1 MASNVIQ
8 KASIADN
15 HLSEEDIKSRYIQ
28 PAMEYMGWDKQHMR
42 LEFSYTAGQ
51 IVVQGSMKH
60 RKKGKRVDYLLYS
73 DDNYPI
79 AVVEAK
85 DHNHTPYDGIQQ
97 AIDYARDLDVP
108 FAYSSNGEQFVE
120 HDMDTGAER
129 TFEMDEFPTP
139 LALRERHRQ
148 WLIEN
153 RHLTSE
159 GEKLLDIPYYSDSDS
174 FPPRY
179 YQRIAINKV
188 IEAVACGQK
197 RILLVMATGTGK
209 TYTAFQIIHRLH
221 ASGRMKR
228 ILYLADRN
236 ILIDQTMRQD
246 FKPFRKVMTKVQGKS
261 AESGFEIY
269 MSLYGQWV
277 KNEAE
282 LQTGEKQPYEYYAKD
297 FFDLIVVDECHR
309 SSINEDKEW
318 HKILTYFDASTQI
331 GLTATPKSV
340 EGADNFEY
348 FGKPVF
354 TYSLKQGIADGYLAP
369 YRVTKSFIN
378 VDMTGYVTEE
388 GEEDLFGNDIEES
401 IFTRNSFG
409 REIHITERQKVVA
422 HRITQM
428 MKTVG
433 RMTKTIVFCP
443 DQEEAAIM
451 RELLISMNQDM
462 VRRYPNYVVRITSDD
477 RVGKALLDNFI
488 DPYEPTPVIATTSE
502 LLTTGVDCKT
512 CGLIVIDKEV
522 NNPTT
527 FKQMIGRGTRIFEKK
542 EKMNFEIL
550 DFRGATLM
558 FEKGFDPEDI
568 EIRNYEGNG
577 AVQYDMEDISPSGI
591 IGEDDMDYGPD
602 DNGKTHS
609 KEHRKKYFV
618 DGKEVKIVHEVVQFL
633 GVDGKTLYTEKLTD
647 FTRKAI
653 KKHYPTLDAFRGAW
667 HDADK
672 KQAIIDELAENDVL
686 LDAVREENPAL
697 QDCDYFDIVCHVAF
711 DQKPLTRK
719 ERIEG
724 VKKRNYLAKY
734 EGQARKVIEG
744 LMEKYGEVG
753 VTNIENPQI
762 LNLNP
767 FAQIAKR
774 PRIMKGVFKS
784 PDAYNEALRDLE
796 NELYNVG

>member
-1 MASNVIQ
+1 MAVQS
-8 KASIADN
+8 ATFADL
-15 HLSEEDIKSRYIQ
+15 HLSEEDIKSRFIQ
-28 PAMEYMGWDKQHMR
+28 PALEDKGWDKYHMR
-42 LEFSYTAGQ
+42 LEFAYTAGQ
-51 IVVQGSMKH
+51 IVVQGSLKH
-60 RKKGKRVDYLLYS
+60 RKHGKRVDYLLYTE
-73 DDNYPI
+73 DNYPI

-85 DHNHTPYDGIQQ
+85 DRKHAPADGIQQ
-97 AIDYARDLDVP
+97 AIDYAHDLDLP
-108 FAYSSNGEQFVE
+108 FAYATNGEKFVE
-120 HDMDTGAER
+120 HDMNTGQER
-129 TFEMDEFPTP
+129 TLEMDEFPTP

-148 WLIEN
+148 WLYDN
-153 RHLTSE
+153 MNLTDE
-159 GEKLLDIPYYSDSDS
+159 GAHLLDIPYYSDSDS
-174 FPPRY
+174 YPPRY

-188 IEAVACGQK
+188 IEAVACGK
-197 RILLVMATGTGK
+197 NRILLVMATGTGK

-246 FKPFRKVMTKVQGKS
+246 FKPFRKVMSKVQGKS

-277 KNEAE
+277 KNEKE
-282 LQTGEKQPYEYYAKD
+282 MQPGEKQPYESYAKD

-318 HKILTYFDASTQI
+318 HKILTYFDKATQI

-348 FGKPVF
+348 FGLPVF

-378 VDMTGYVTEE
+378 IDMEGYVTEE
-388 GEEDLFGNDIEES
+388 GEQDLFGNEIEES

-409 REIHITERQKVVA
+409 REIHISERQKVVA
-422 HRITQM
+422 YRITQM
-428 MKTVG
+428 MKVIG

-451 RELLISMNQDM
+451 RELLIAMNQDM
-462 VRRYPNYVVRITSDD
+462 VKRYPDYIVRITSDD
-477 RVGKALLDNFI
+477 RVGKSLLDNFI
-488 DPYEPTPVIATTSE
+488 DPYEACPVIATTSE

-527 FKQMIGRGTRIFEKK
+527 FKQMIGRGTRIFEKR

-550 DFRGATLM
+550 DFRGATQL
-558 FEKGFDPEDI
+558 FEKGFDDDVVPEDYA
-568 EIRNYEGNG
+568 E
-577 AVQYDMEDISPSGI
+577 
-591 IGEDDMDYGPD
+591 
-602 DNGKTHS
+602 
-609 KEHRKKYFV
+609 RKKDKKDDKNPTGDNNGGGDGGTKPSTEPHKKYHV
-618 DGKEVKIVHEVVQFL
+618 DGHDIKIVHEVVQFL
-633 GVDGKTLYTEKLTD
+633 GEDGKTLFTERLTD

-667 HDADK
+667 SQADK
-672 KQAIIDELAENDVL
+672 KQAILDELAENNVL
-686 LDAVREENPAL
+686 LDAVREENPDLA
-697 QDCDYFDIVCHVAF
+697 DCDYFDIICHVAF

-734 EGQARKVIEG
+734 EGQARKVVEG

-762 LNLNP
+762 LSLNP
-767 FAQIAKR
+767 FSQIAKR
-774 PRIMKGVFKS
+774 PRIMKGIFKN
-784 PDAYNEALRDLE
+784 PEEYNEAVKDLE
-796 NELYNVG
+796 NELYKEA

>member
-1 MASNVIQ
+1 MIHNGIL
-8 KASIADN
+8 KATIADL

-28 PAMEYMGWDKQHMR
+28 PALEDKGWDKYHMR
-42 LEFSYTAGQ
+42 LEFPYTAGQ

-60 RKKGKRVDYLLYS
+60 RKRGKRVDYLLYT

-85 DHNHTPYDGIQQ
+85 DRKHAPADGIQQ
-97 AIDYARDLDVP
+97 AIDYAHDLDLP
-108 FAYSSNGEQFVE
+108 FAYATNGEKFVE
-120 HDMDTGAER
+120 HDMNTGEER
-129 TFEMDEFPTP
+129 TLEMDEFPTP

-148 WLIEN
+148 WLYDKMN
-153 RHLTSE
+153 LTEE
-159 GEKLLDIPYYSDSDS
+159 GAHLLDIPYYSDSDS
-174 FPPRY
+174 YPPRY

-188 IEAVACGQK
+188 IEAVACGK
-197 RILLVMATGTGK
+197 NRILLVMATGTGK

-246 FKPFRKVMTKVQGKS
+246 FKPFRKVMSKVQGKS

-277 KNEAE
+277 KNEKE
-282 LQTGEKQPYEYYAKD
+282 MQPGEKQPYESYAKD

-318 HKILTYFDASTQI
+318 HKILTYFDQATQI

-348 FGKPVF
+348 FGLPVY

-378 VDMTGYVTEE
+378 VDMEGYVTEE
-388 GEEDLFGNDIEES
+388 GEQDLFGNEIEES

-409 REIHITERQKVVA
+409 REIHISERQKVVA
-422 HRITQM
+422 YRITQM
-428 MKTVG
+428 MKVIG

-451 RELLISMNQDM
+451 RELLIVMNQDM
-462 VRRYPNYVVRITSDD
+462 VKKYPDYIVRITSDD
-477 RVGKALLDNFI
+477 RVGKSLLDNFI
-488 DPYEPTPVIATTSE
+488 DPYEACPVIATTSE

-550 DFRGATLM
+550 DFRGATQL
-558 FEKGFDPEDI
+558 FEKGFDDDVEPED
-568 EIRNYEGNG
+568 YS
-577 AVQYDMEDISPSGI
+577 D
-591 IGEDDMDYGPD
+591 
-602 DNGKTHS
+602 
-609 KEHRKKYFV
+609 RKKDKKDDKQPKKDGGDGGTQPPKEQHKKYHV
-618 DGKEVKIVHEVVQFL
+618 DGHDIKIVHEVVQFL
-633 GVDGKTLYTEKLTD
+633 GEDGKTLFTERLTD

-667 HDADK
+667 AQADK
-672 KQAIIDELAENDVL
+672 KQAILDELAENNVL
-686 LDAVREENPAL
+686 LDAVREENPVLA
-697 QDCDYFDIVCHVAF
+697 DCDYFDIICHVAF

-734 EGQARKVIEG
+734 EGQARKVVEG

-762 LNLNP
+762 LSLNP

-774 PRIMKGVFKS
+774 PRIMKGIFKS
-784 PDAYNEALRDLE
+784 PEEYNEAVRELE
-796 NELYNVG
+796 NELYKEA

>member
-1 MASNVIQ
+1 MAVQS
-8 KASIADN
+8 ATFADI
-15 HLSEEDIKSRYIQ
+15 HLSEEDIKSRFIQ
-28 PAMEYMGWDKQHMR
+28 PALEDKGWDKYHMR
-42 LEFSYTAGQ
+42 LEFAYTAGQ
-51 IVVQGSMKH
+51 IIVQGSLKH
-60 RKKGKRVDYLLYS
+60 RKKGKRVDYLLYTE
-73 DDNYPI
+73 DNYPI

-85 DHNHTPYDGIQQ
+85 DRKHAPIDGIQQ
-97 AIDYARDLDVP
+97 AIDYAKDLDLP
-108 FAYSSNGEQFVE
+108 FAYASNGEKFVE
-120 HDMDTGAER
+120 HDMNTGAER
-129 TFEMDEFPTP
+129 TLDMDDFPTP
-139 LALRERHRQ
+139 LALRERYRQ
-148 WLIEN
+148 WMYDNMNL
-153 RHLTSE
+153 SKE
-159 GEKLLDIPYYSDSDS
+159 GAQLLDIPYYSDSDS
-174 FPPRY
+174 YPPRY

-188 IEAVACGQK
+188 IEAVACGKK

-246 FKPFRKVMTKVQGKS
+246 FKPFRKVMSKVQGKN
-261 AESGFEIY
+261 AEGGFEIY

-277 KNEAE
+277 KNEKE
-282 LQTGEKQPYEYYAKD
+282 MQPGEKQPYESYATD

-318 HKILTYFDASTQI
+318 HKILTYFDKATQI

-348 FGKPVF
+348 FGLPVY

-378 VDMTGYVTEE
+378 VDMEGYVAEE
-388 GEEDLFGNDIEES
+388 GEQDLFGKEIEES

-422 HRITQM
+422 YRITQM
-428 MKTVG
+428 LKMIG

-451 RELLISMNQDM
+451 RQLLIAMNQDM
-462 VRRYPNYVVRITSDD
+462 VSRYPNYIVRITSDD

-488 DPYEPTPVIATTSE
+488 DPYEPCPVIATTSE

-550 DFRGATLM
+550 DFRGATLL
-558 FEKGFDPEDI
+558 FEKGFDPEDT
-568 EIRNYEGNG
+568 ETKDYSDRKDFE
-577 AVQYDMEDISPSGI
+577 YDKKEDNTS
-591 IGEDDMDYGPD
+591 DMVSDEREKRDYS
-602 DNGKTHS
+602 S
-609 KEHRKKYFV
+609 KRHQKYFV
-618 DGKEVKIVHEVVQFL
+618 DGRKEKIVHEVVQYL
-633 GVDGKTLYTEKLTD
+633 GEDGKTLFTEKLTD

-653 KKHYPTLDAFRGAW
+653 KKQYPTLDAFRGAW
-667 HDADK
+667 SHADK
-672 KQAIIDELAENDVL
+672 KQAIIDELAENNVL

-697 QDCDYFDIVCHVAF
+697 ADCDYFDIVCHVAF
-711 DQKPLTRK
+711 DQKPLTRR
-719 ERIEG
+719 ERIDG

-762 LNLNP
+762 LSLNP

-774 PRIMKGVFKS
+774 PRIMKGIFKS
-784 PDAYNEALRDLE
+784 PEAYNEAVKDLE
-796 NELYNVG
+796 NELYNIV

>member
-1 MASNVIQ
+1 MAVQ
-8 KASIADN
+8 CATYADI

-28 PAMEYMGWDKQHMR
+28 PALEDKGWDKYHMR
-42 LEFSYTAGQ
+42 LEFPYTAGQ
-51 IVVQGSMKH
+51 IVVQGSLKH
-60 RKKGKRVDYLLYS
+60 RKRGKRVDYLLYTE
-73 DDNYPI
+73 DNYPI

-85 DHNHTPYDGIQQ
+85 DRKHAPADGIQQ
-97 AIDYARDLDVP
+97 AIDYAHDLDLP
-108 FAYSSNGEQFVE
+108 FAYATNGEKFVE
-120 HDMDTGAER
+120 HDMNTGAEQ
-129 TFEMDEFPTP
+129 TFGMDDFPTP

-148 WLIEN
+148 WMYQN
-153 RHLTSE
+153 MNLTDE
-159 GEKLLDIPYYSDSDS
+159 GAQLLDIPYYSDSDS
-174 FPPRY
+174 YPPRY

-188 IEAVACGQK
+188 IEAVACGRN

-246 FKPFRKVMTKVQGKS
+246 FKPFRKVMSKVQGKS

-277 KNEAE
+277 KNEKE
-282 LQTGEKQPYEYYAKD
+282 MQPGEKQPYESYAKD

-318 HKILTYFDASTQI
+318 HKILTYFDKATQI

-348 FGKPVF
+348 FGLPVY

-378 VDMTGYVTEE
+378 VDMEGYVTEE
-388 GEEDLFGNDIEES
+388 GEQDLFGNEIEES
-401 IFTRNSFG
+401 IFTRNTFG

-422 HRITQM
+422 YRITQM
-428 MKTVG
+428 MKVIG

-451 RELLISMNQDM
+451 RELLMAMNQDM
-462 VRRYPNYVVRITSDD
+462 VKRYPDYIVRITSDD
-477 RVGKALLDNFI
+477 RVGKSLLDNFI
-488 DPYEPTPVIATTSE
+488 DPYEACPVIATTSE

-550 DFRGATLM
+550 DFRGATQL
-558 FEKGFDPEDI
+558 FEKGFDPEDVD
-568 EIRNYEGNG
+568 EEEYKKRKEK
-577 AVQYDMEDISPSGI
+577 QEDKP
-591 IGEDDMDYGPD
+591 ENPKPD
-602 DNGKTHS
+602 GGGGTQPP
-609 KEHRKKYFV
+609 KEPHKKYHV
-618 DGKEVKIVHEVVQFL
+618 DGHDIKIVHEVVQFL
-633 GVDGKTLYTEKLTD
+633 GEDGKTLFTERLTD

-667 HDADK
+667 AQADK
-672 KQAIIDELAENDVL
+672 KQAIIDELAENNVL

-697 QDCDYFDIVCHVAF
+697 QDCDYFDIICHVAF

-719 ERIEG
+719 ERIDG

-734 EGQARKVIEG
+734 EGQARKVVEG

-762 LNLNP
+762 LSLNP
-767 FAQIAKR
+767 FSQIAKR
-774 PRIMKGVFKS
+774 PRIMKGIFKS
-784 PDAYNEALRDLE
+784 PEEYNETVKDLE
-796 NELYNVG
+796 NELYNIG

>member
-1 MASNVIQ
+1 MAVQS
-8 KASIADN
+8 ATFADI

-28 PAMEYMGWDKQHMR
+28 PALEDKGWDKFHMR
-42 LEFSYTAGQ
+42 LEYPYTPGQ
-51 IVVQGSMKH
+51 IIVQGSMKH
-60 RKKGKRVDYLLYS
+60 RKRGKRVDYLLLTE
-73 DDNYPI
+73 DNSPI
-79 AVVEAK
+79 AIVEAK
-85 DHNHTPYDGIQQ
+85 DRKHAPADGIQQ
-97 AIDYARDLDVP
+97 AIDYAKDLDLP
-108 FAYSSNGEQFVE
+108 FAYASNGEKFVE
-120 HDMDTGAER
+120 HDMKTGAER
-129 TFEMDEFPTP
+129 TIDMDDFPTP
-139 LALRERHRQ
+139 LALRERYRQ
-148 WLIEN
+148 WMYDNMNL
-153 RHLTSE
+153 SKE
-159 GEKLLDIPYYSDSDS
+159 GAQLLDIPYYSDSDS

-188 IEAVACGQK
+188 IEAVACGK
-197 RILLVMATGTGK
+197 NRILLVMATGTGK

-236 ILIDQTMRQD
+236 ILINQTMRQD
-246 FKPFRKVMTKVQGKS
+246 FKPFRKVMSKVQGKN
-261 AESGFEIY
+261 AEGGFEIY

-277 KNEAE
+277 KNEKE
-282 LQTGEKQPYEYYAKD
+282 MQPGEKQPYESYAKD

-309 SSINEDKEW
+309 SSIDEDKQW
-318 HKILTYFDASTQI
+318 HRILTYFDAATQI

-348 FGKPVF
+348 FGLPVY

-378 VDMTGYVTEE
+378 VDMEGYVAEE
-388 GEEDLFGNDIEES
+388 GEQDLFGKEIEES

-422 HRITQM
+422 YRITQM
-428 MKTVG
+428 MKVIG

-462 VRRYPNYVVRITSDD
+462 VSRYPNYIVRITSDD

-488 DPYEPTPVIATTSE
+488 DPYEPCPVIATTSE

-550 DFRGATLM
+550 DFRGATLL
-558 FEKGFDPEDI
+558 FEKGFDPEDT
-568 EIRNYEGNG
+568 ETKDYSDRKTLGY
-577 AVQYDMEDISPSGI
+577 
-591 IGEDDMDYGPD
+591 GEREEENHENVGDGREKRDYS
-602 DNGKTHS
+602 S
-609 KEHRKKYFV
+609 KRHKKYFV
-618 DGKEVKIVHEVVQFL
+618 DGREVKIVHEVVQYL
-633 GVDGKTLYTEKLTD
+633 GEDGKTLVTEKLTD

-653 KKHYPTLDAFRGAW
+653 KKQYPTLDAFRGAW
-667 HDADK
+667 SHADK
-672 KQAIIDELAENDVL
+672 KQAIIDELAENNVL

-697 QDCDYFDIVCHVAF
+697 ADCDYFDIVCHVAF
-711 DQKPLTRK
+711 DQKPLTRR
-719 ERIEG
+719 ERIDG

-762 LNLNP
+762 LSLNP

-774 PRIMKGVFKS
+774 PRIMKGIFKS
-784 PDAYNEALRDLE
+784 PEAYNEAVKDLE
-796 NELYNVG
+796 NELYNIV

>member
-1 MASNVIQ
+1 MAVQS
-8 KASIADN
+8 ATYADI

-28 PAMEYMGWDKQHMR
+28 PALEDKGWDKYHMR
-42 LEFSYTAGQ
+42 LEYAYTAGQ
-51 IVVQGSMKH
+51 IVVQGSLKH
-60 RKKGKRVDYLLYS
+60 RKRGKRVDYLLYTE
-73 DDNYPI
+73 DNYPI

-85 DHNHTPYDGIQQ
+85 DRKHAPADGIQQ
-97 AIDYARDLDVP
+97 AIDYAHDLDVP
-108 FAYSSNGEQFVE
+108 FAYASNGEKFVE
-120 HDMDTGAER
+120 HDMNTGAER
-129 TFEMDEFPTP
+129 TIDMDDFPTP

-148 WLIEN
+148 WMYEN
-153 RHLTSE
+153 MNLTDE
-159 GEKLLDIPYYSDSDS
+159 GAQLLDIPYYSDSDS
-174 FPPRY
+174 YPPRY

-188 IEAVACGQK
+188 IEAVACGK
-197 RILLVMATGTGK
+197 KKILLVMATGTGK

-246 FKPFRKVMTKVQGKS
+246 FKPFRKVMSKVQGKS

-277 KNEAE
+277 KNEKE
-282 LQTGEKQPYEYYAKD
+282 MQPGEKQPYESYATD

-318 HKILTYFDASTQI
+318 HKILTYFDKATQI

-348 FGKPVF
+348 FGLPVY

-378 VDMTGYVTEE
+378 VDMEGYVTEE
-388 GEEDLFGNDIEES
+388 GEQDLFGQDIEES

-422 HRITQM
+422 YRITQM
-428 MKTVG
+428 MKVVG

-451 RELLISMNQDM
+451 RELLIAMNQDI
-462 VRRYPNYVVRITSDD
+462 VRNHPDYIVRITSDD
-477 RVGKALLDNFI
+477 RVGKSLLDNFI
-488 DPYEPTPVIATTSE
+488 DPYEPYPVIATTSE

-550 DFRGATLM
+550 DFRGATQL
-558 FEKGFDPEDI
+558 FEKGFDDDVVPEDYSDRKKDT
-568 EIRNYEGNG
+568 E
-577 AVQYDMEDISPSGI
+577 
-591 IGEDDMDYGPD
+591 EDDSHK
-602 DNGKTHS
+602 DNKNGGGQGGTKPS
-609 KEHRKKYFV
+609 KEPHKKYHV
-618 DGKEVKIVHEVVQFL
+618 EGHDIMIVHEVVQFL
-633 GVDGKTLYTEKLTD
+633 GEDGKTLFTERLTD

-667 HDADK
+667 AQADK
-672 KQAIIDELAENDVL
+672 KQAILDELAENNVL
-686 LDAVREENPAL
+686 LDAVREENPDLA
-697 QDCDYFDIVCHVAF
+697 DCDYFDIICHVAF
-711 DQKPLTRK
+711 DQKPLTRQ
-719 ERIEG
+719 ERIDG

-734 EGQARKVIEG
+734 EGQARKVVEG

-762 LNLNP
+762 LSLNP

-774 PRIMKGVFKS
+774 PRIMKGIFKS
-784 PDAYNEALRDLE
+784 PEEYNEAVKDLE
-796 NELYNVG
+796 NELYNIG